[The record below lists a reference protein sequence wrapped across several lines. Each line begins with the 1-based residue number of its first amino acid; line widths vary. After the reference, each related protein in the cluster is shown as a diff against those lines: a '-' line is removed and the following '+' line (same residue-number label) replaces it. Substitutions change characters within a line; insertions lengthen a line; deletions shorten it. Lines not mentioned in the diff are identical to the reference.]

1 MERHEGAGEKFAD
14 GLAARETR
22 DHVAVAV
29 LEDEDTRERGAVGR
43 GEHGLAVPG
52 RAVHTHSG
60 GAGRAVATI
69 VETNDD
75 AVVAENLDFF
85 AGGPE
90 TRGRALACAGVAD
103 EEIGY
108 AVATDYAG
116 AVELDGSLLG

>member
-1 MERHEGAGEKFAD
+1 MERHKGTRKKFSYRLAAGEA
-14 GLAARETR
+14 R

-29 LEDEDTRERGAVGR
+29 FEDEDARERGAVGR
-43 GEHGLAVPG
+43 GKHGLTMPG
-52 RAVHTHSG
+52 RTVHAHSG
-60 GAGRAVATI
+60 RAGRAVAAI